1 MRDLE
6 GLLVV
11 AVEQAVA
18 APYCSARLADAGA
31 RVIKI
36 ERPEGDFARGYDRMV
51 EGQSA
56 YFVWLNR
63 GKESLRLDLK
73 NPDDHALLG
82 RLLDRADVFI
92 QNLAPGAIARMGY
105 GMAELRK
112 KRPELITCSISGY
125 GEDGPRRDQKAY
137 DLLIQA
143 EAGLVS
149 ITGTANEPVK
159 VAISVADIAAGMYA
173 YSGILT
179 ALLMRHQTGAGTVL
193 EVSML
198 EALGEWMGYPVYYGT
213 DGGVEPPRT
222 GAHHA
227 AIAPYG
233 PFAGGDGEVVYLG
246 VQNERE
252 WQAFCAQVLGRP
264 ELAGDRRFASNG
276 SRVAHRAAL
285 DAEIEGVF
293 GRLPT
298 SQILERLALARIANA
313 RLRTVRQFVDHPQLA
328 ARGRWHE
335 VETPAGPVQALAP
348 PATID
353 GVEPVMGPIPSLGA
367 HTDAIL
373 AELGFDP
380 ATIEGWREVGVV

>member
-1 MRDLE
+1 M
-6 GLLVV
+6 
-11 AVEQAVA
+11 
-18 APYCSARLADAGA
+18 
-31 RVIKI
+31 
-36 ERPEGDFARGYDRMV
+36 
-51 EGQSA
+51 
-56 YFVWLNR
+56 
-63 GKESLRLDLK
+63 
-73 NPDDHALLG
+73 
-82 RLLDRADVFI
+82 
-92 QNLAPGAIARMGY
+92 
-105 GMAELRK
+105 
-112 KRPELITCSISGY
+112 
-125 GEDGPRRDQKAY
+125 
-137 DLLIQA
+137 
-143 EAGLVS
+143 S
-149 ITGTANEPVK
+149 ITGTADEPVK

-179 ALLMRHQTGAGTVL
+179 ALLMRHRTGAGTVL

-213 DGGVEPPRT
+213 DGGAEPPRT
-222 GAHHA
+222 GARHA

-233 PFAGGDGEVVYLG
+233 PFAGGDREVVYLG

-264 ELAGDRRFASNG
+264 ALAGDRRFASNG

-298 SQILERLALARIANA
+298 SEILKRLESAHIANA

-335 VETPAGPVQALAP
+335 VGTPAGPVRALAP
-348 PATID
+348 PATLD
-353 GVEPVMGPIPSLGA
+353 GVEPVMGPVPDLGA

-373 AELGFDP
+373 AELGFHP
-380 ATIEGWREVGVV
+380 ATIEGWRDVGVV